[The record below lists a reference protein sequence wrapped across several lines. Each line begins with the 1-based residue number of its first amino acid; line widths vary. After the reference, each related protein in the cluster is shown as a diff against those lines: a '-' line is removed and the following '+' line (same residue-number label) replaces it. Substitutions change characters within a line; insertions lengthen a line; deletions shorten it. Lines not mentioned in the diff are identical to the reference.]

1 MKLRILAARE
11 KEIDIKKLGVAKVLL
26 GGKKHKGS
34 QEFVAYA
41 MVAAKNYIFNSLY
54 SPAFY
59 TLALEHKAFT
69 TEEQYKAAFLEVGK
83 LALATRIRKMRN
95 SLMMSIPTTVV
106 NTSSPYYPPM
116 GNRNYDASQGDVL
129 EDFVKRALEF
139 APEYFDVDKTIDVTV
154 PVDTVM
160 AHEIVIPGF
169 NVSSEYK
176 TNFKNS
182 VKRFRFVCPSVIESV
197 KAIHGQRLTHYDAD
211 GNPMVPTTLEDYA
224 GRTDEEGQ
232 RHRREFIEWVVRN
245 RPIMA
250 YIDILLDQQT
260 LLSITNNDTFDT
272 VQNQTVGAWAHNLL
286 QYAFTPGSDSE
297 LVDSVQDISKI
308 SSFNKTSPVRE
319 VARTNA
325 DGLSITSSGDL
336 RFLPIVDKGEQY
348 EADVEDR
355 GRQDDGDWAL
365 TDPKNP
371 RSLKKEVA
379 EDGTERFTSKR
390 SLRDQIIYTDLK
402 YGKFCYTDT
411 EGKLVVQD
419 IESWRPAALN
429 SISKVMNYL
438 LDASSTKSEAAW
450 NDVSRCCKYARD
462 NGFTL
467 PQDEIDNASRLFYNL
482 GGTREHQGQLIR
494 ALNED
499 GPEAFVIQLTR
510 HLASLYGSE
519 VNLDRRTP
527 LTEPEKN
534 IVGEFYSNRGVRLG
548 DIGPAP
554 YIPMLRLV
562 YLQVKF
568 THDAYHANP
577 DEFIRHSSVV
587 SMMRVVAMATVI
599 EKYGSRVDQVKQQ
612 DQQER
617 AVYLQPNLADV
628 KGLTVEGIPFVKGLR
643 LMPHQVKAWN
653 YIRNSPP
660 NEVLDVSA
668 GGGKTILALIDI
680 WYNQGKKNVKKP
692 LIMCPTY
699 LVKNYF
705 ADAAYASQGRVNV
718 VAITSGTLRRWGR
731 DKLTNIIE
739 KAPINTIFVAGFDFL
754 RGGIKRISY
763 GAKRIQISENAEFLR
778 QFNFDGLWIDES
790 HMLKNDKSLRTRSV
804 ARLIAGIP
812 YRREM
817 TGTYNPNDYRDVV
830 GQFGLMDPSA
840 FGDMDNFVSEYAEEV
855 KGGRVYA
862 WKQNAARKIRERM
875 SEHSAYIK
883 IGRKEWASLLPP
895 RMEPV
900 LGPDGQ
906 PVMGPDGQ
914 VQKQGTETFH
924 PVELTAAQSDLYNVL
939 LETSLKEI
947 QEQMAN
953 DPKMAR
959 LMRAIEEKGDGDES
973 VEEMEDDLMEQL
985 LGVYI
990 QRLERFLTA
999 PMADEASQN
1008 VLTHPE
1014 DRMSP
1019 KARAVISI
1027 CEQHLNRKI
1036 PGKIIVFTQYVES
1049 AKAIYESL
1057 PSHIKDR
1064 ALLYQASK
1072 YREQT
1077 LAEFKSNP
1085 DKLIMIGCEK
1095 SLNTGHNFQFASRLI
1110 RVESV
1115 WNWGQL
1121 EQGES
1126 RVNRPN
1132 AKIEEFR
1139 TAIYVD
1145 YVFVNNTIDVTKMAR
1160 LISKA
1165 VESAKFNE
1173 AEDER
1178 FQQLPSLEPVK
1189 MSLKVIEQRNDFR
1202 DPEHGLMEHFNTFQ
1216 DMKVLEEITYQ
1227 EFRENPN
1234 NRTEPAD
1241 IPDGPILEGSG
1252 FLKEVPYVPEM
1263 ELYAPEELGLV
1274 AFSDHINTLPGGAR
1288 TADPTGWNVHTEY
1301 GDGTVLGFRRRED
1314 GTITSL
1320 RVLLPGGQAD
1330 TIPVTR
1336 VWVITKESDSPK
1348 SIRQRIAEL
1357 LATDI
1362 SGTEVEY
1369 EAPPP
1374 SSRPIKTLK
1383 PTKETPRKTG
1393 KGLVKFDEIEKNE
1406 GFALEVAS
1414 VFESVAFVVNI
1425 NDPDTPVE
1433 ELKRDGWISPRPFIY
1448 AMMRGP
1454 KTTRAL
1460 IEKMEEQFEIP
1471 EPFASHLEDTIGKM
1485 KEAGAGTGSG
1495 RQEFFSLLQP
1505 GEIRNFLLENHR
1517 TAKPGQVKPYI
1528 IVHDDYF
1535 RGKPNPAIY
1544 VCLDKKSNPELMKV
1558 RKIVQT
1564 SKGPVIWK
1572 EDLGQDK
1579 LWKFLP
1585 KGKKEAAKYFGQLS
1599 SKFTIS
1605 NKAEVENAIR
1615 NIFVVGGR

>member
-1 MKLRILAARE
+1 MRILAARE
-11 KEIDIKKLGVAKVLL
+11 KEIDVKKLGLSKILL
-26 GGKKHKGS
+26 GGKKSKGS
-34 QEFVAYA
+34 QEFIAYA
-41 MVAAKNYIFNSLY
+41 MVAAKNFIFNSLY
-54 SPAFY
+54 NPAFS
-59 TLALEHKAFT
+59 TLALEYKAFT
-69 TEEQYKAAFLEVGK
+69 TEEQYKAAFIEIGK
-83 LALATRIRKMRN
+83 MALSTRIRKMRN
-95 SLMMSIPTTVV
+95 SVMISIPTSVV

-116 GNRNYDASQGDVL
+116 GNRNYDVSQNDVL
-129 EDFVKRALEF
+129 DDFVRRALEF
-139 APEYFDVDKTIDVTV
+139 APEYFDVDKSIDITV
-154 PVDTVM
+154 PVDKVM
-160 AHEIVIPGF
+160 THEIVIPGF
-169 NVSSEYK
+169 NVSAEYK
-176 TNFKNS
+176 ANFREH

-197 KAIHGQRLTHYDAD
+197 KALHGQRLTHYDAE
-211 GNPMVPTTLEDYA
+211 GNPTVPTSLDDYA
-224 GRTDEEGQ
+224 DKTDELGLRQ
-232 RHRREFIEWVVRN
+232 RREFIEWVVAN

-250 YIDILLDQQT
+250 YIDILLDLQT
-260 LLSITNNDTFDT
+260 VLGITSNDAFDT
-272 VQNQTVGAWAHNLL
+272 VKNQTIGAWAHNML
-286 QYAFTPGSDSE
+286 QYAFTPGSESE

-308 SSFNKTSPVRE
+308 SSFNKESPVRE
-319 VARTNA
+319 VPRTNA
-325 DGLSITSSGDL
+325 DGLAITSSGDL
-336 RFLPIVDKGEQY
+336 RFLPIVEKAEMY
-348 EADVEDR
+348 EAEVEER
-355 GRQDDGDWAL
+355 GAQDDGDWAL
-365 TDPKNP
+365 VDPKNP
-371 RSLKKEVA
+371 RSLKKEVN
-379 EDGTERFTSKR
+379 EDGSVRFTPKR
-390 SLRDQIIYTDLK
+390 SLRDQVIYTDLK

-429 SISKVMNYL
+429 SVVKIMNYL
-438 LDASSTKSEAAW
+438 PTDSTTKSEAAW
-450 NDVSRCCKYARD
+450 SDLARVCKYAKD
-462 NGFTL
+462 HGFNL
-467 PQDEIDNASRLFYNL
+467 PAADMEEALSLFYRTGEARDL
-482 GGTREHQGQLIR
+482 GNTVIRNMNEEGVVSAVILVTRQLS
-494 ALNED
+494 
-499 GPEAFVIQLTR
+499 
-510 HLASLYGSE
+510 SLYGAE
-519 VNLDRRTP
+519 VGLDRRTP
-527 LTEPEKN
+527 LTDAEKQV
-534 IVGEFYSNRGVRLG
+534 VGEFYSNRGVRLG
-548 DIGPAP
+548 DIGPGS
-554 YIPMLRLV
+554 YIPMLRLI
-562 YLQVKF
+562 YKF
-568 THDAYHANP
+568 VEFTYNAYQQNP
-577 DEFIRHSSVV
+577 DDFIRNTSVV
-587 SMMRVVAMATVI
+587 STLRMMALATVLV
-599 EKYGSRVDQVKQQ
+599 KYGSKVDATKQQ

-628 KGLTVEGIPFVKGLR
+628 KELGVDSIPFVKGLR

-680 WYNQGKKNVKKP
+680 WYNQGKGTVKKP

-705 ADAAYASQGRVNV
+705 ADAAYASKGRVNV
-718 VAITSGTLRRWGR
+718 VAITSGTLRRWGKE
-731 DKLTNIIE
+731 KLTTIIE

-754 RGGIKRISY
+754 RGGIKRVSY

-790 HMLKNDKSLRTRSV
+790 HMLKNEKSLRTRSV

-840 FGDMDNFVSEYAEEV
+840 FGDMDNFVDEFAAEV

-883 IGRKEWASLLPP
+883 IGRKEWAALLPP

-906 PVMGPDGQ
+906 PVLGPDGKPQ
-914 VQKQGTETFH
+914 MQGTESFH
-924 PVELTAAQSDLYNVL
+924 PVELTSAQSDLYNVL

-947 QEQMAN
+947 QEQIAQ

-959 LMRAIEEKGDGDES
+959 LMRAIEEKAEGDES

-1027 CEQHLNRKI
+1027 CEQHINRKI
-1036 PGKIIVFTQYVES
+1036 PGKIMVFTQYVES

-1057 PSHIKDR
+1057 PSHLKDR

-1085 DKLIMIGCEK
+1085 DKILMIGCEK
-1095 SLNTGHNFQFASRLI
+1095 SLNTGHNFQFCSRLI

-1126 RVNRPN
+1126 RINRPN

-1139 TAIYVD
+1139 TALYVD

-1173 AEDER
+1173 AEDDR

-1202 DPEHGLMEHFNTFQ
+1202 DPEHGLMEHFSTFQ
-1216 DMKVLEEITYQ
+1216 DMKVLEEVTYE

-1241 IPDGPILEGSG
+1241 VPDGHILEGSG

-1263 ELYAPEELGLV
+1263 EIYAPEELGLV

-1288 TADPTGWNVHTEY
+1288 VADPTGWNVHTEY

-1314 GTITSL
+1314 GTITSV
-1320 RVLLPGGQAD
+1320 RVSLPGGQAD

-1336 VWVITKESDSPK
+1336 VWVITKDTVSSK
-1348 SIRQRIAEL
+1348 SIRQLIAEK
-1357 LATDI
+1357 LASDI
-1362 SGTEVEY
+1362 TGTEVEY
-1369 EAPPP
+1369 EEAPP
-1374 SSRPIKTLK
+1374 STRPVKTLL
-1383 PTKETPRKTG
+1383 PTKAPKRVG
-1393 KGLVKFDEIEKNE
+1393 KGLVKFDEIEKNA
-1406 GFALEVAS
+1406 GFSLEVAS
-1414 VFESVAFVVNI
+1414 IFEAVAFVVSV

-1433 ELKRDGWISPRPFIY
+1433 DLKRDGWISPRPFIY

-1460 IEKMEEQFEIP
+1460 IEKLEEQFTIP

-1495 RQEFFSLLQP
+1495 RQQFFTLLRP
-1505 GEIRNFLLENHR
+1505 GEIRNFLLENHKN
-1517 TAKPGQVKPYI
+1517 AKPGQVKPFIIIHDEYI
-1528 IVHDDYF
+1528 K
-1535 RGKPNPAIY
+1535 GKSNPGIY
-1544 VCLDKKSNPELMKV
+1544 VCLDKKSNPEIQKV
-1558 RKIVQT
+1558 RRIVQT
-1564 SKGPVIWK
+1564 PKGPVLWK
-1572 EDLGQDK
+1572 EDMGQDK

-1605 NKAEVENAIR
+1605 NKAEVEQAIR
-1615 NIFVVGGR
+1615 NIFVVGGK